1 MNAGAELTLEEVV
14 AGHGQHA
21 GGSMKETAKKI
32 FGIGGWIMIG
42 GMAGA
47 FAQDVVQQRL
57 PFLKVVAEDDK
68 VRVLR
73 YAPAAGDKSAMH
85 SHPEAVVVVLK
96 GGRVRYTF
104 PDGTQKVT
112 ELKTG
117 DALIRP
123 PVTHLDEAIDPVESV
138 LVEIKH

>member
-1 MNAGAELTLEEVV
+1 
-14 AGHGQHA
+14 
-21 GGSMKETAKKI
+21 MKAAARKI
-32 FGIGGWIMIG
+32 LAIGGWVMVG
-42 GMAGA
+42 GIAGA
-47 FAQDVVQQRL
+47 FAQDVMLQRL

-73 YAPAAGDKSAMH
+73 YAPGAGDKSAMH

-104 PDGTQKVT
+104 PDGTQRVV

-117 DALIRP
+117 DAMIRP
-123 PVTHLDEAIDPVESV
+123 PVTHFDEAIDPVDAV

>member
-1 MNAGAELTLEEVV
+1 
-14 AGHGQHA
+14 
-21 GGSMKETAKKI
+21 MKVTAKKI
-32 FGIGGWIMIG
+32 LGIAGWVMIG
-42 GMAGA
+42 SMAGA
-47 FAQDVVQQRL
+47 FAQDVMQQRL

-73 YAPAAGDKSAMH
+73 YSPAAGDKSSMH

-104 PDGTQKVT
+104 PDGTQKVV

-117 DALIRP
+117 DAMIRP
-123 PVTHLDEAIDPVESV
+123 PVTHLDEAIDPVESI
-138 LVEIKH
+138 LVEIK

>member
-1 MNAGAELTLEEVV
+1 LRRLRREEFSRAACRTPDDAAKAHPADYASAAISAAVSFILPAET
-14 AGHGQHA
+14 
-21 GGSMKETAKKI
+21 SCSRCETEDAP
-32 FGIGGWIMIG
+32 GIGSII
-42 GMAGA
+42 
-47 FAQDVVQQRL
+47 
-57 PFLKVVAEDDK
+57 K

-73 YAPAAGDKSAMH
+73 YAPAVGDKSAMH

-104 PDGTQKVT
+104 PDGTQKVI

-117 DALIRP
+117 DAMIRP

>member
-1 MNAGAELTLEEVV
+1 MKVKTKKILEIAGYVLLGGV
-14 AGHGQHA
+14 AGV
-21 GGSMKETAKKI
+21 
-32 FGIGGWIMIG
+32 
-42 GMAGA
+42 
-47 FAQDVVQQRL
+47 FAQDVMQQRL
-57 PFLKVVAEDDK
+57 PFLKVVAENDK

-104 PDGTQKVT
+104 PDGTQKVI

-117 DALIRP
+117 DAMIRP
-123 PVTHLDEAIDPVESV
+123 PVTHVDEALDPVECI
-138 LVEIKH
+138 LVEIKR

>member
-1 MNAGAELTLEEVV
+1 
-14 AGHGQHA
+14 
-21 GGSMKETAKKI
+21 MKLLRARI
-32 FGIGGWIMIG
+32 LGVFGWLLIGGV
-42 GMAGA
+42 AGA
-47 FAQDVVQQRL
+47 FAQDVMQQRL

-96 GGRVRYTF
+96 GGRVRYTL

-112 ELKTG
+112 ELKAG
-117 DALIRP
+117 DAMIRP
-123 PVTHLDEAIDPVESV
+123 PVTHRDEAIDAVESI
-138 LVEIKH
+138 LVELKH

>member
-1 MNAGAELTLEEVV
+1 MKLLRTRILGIAGWLL
-14 AGHGQHA
+14 
-21 GGSMKETAKKI
+21 
-32 FGIGGWIMIG
+32 IGGVL
-42 GMAGA
+42 GA
-47 FAQDVVQQRL
+47 YAQDVMQQRL

-96 GGRVRYTF
+96 GGRVRFTL

-112 ELKTG
+112 ELKAG
-117 DALIRP
+117 DAMIRP
-123 PVTHLDEAIDPVESV
+123 PVTHQDEAIDPVESI
-138 LVEIKH
+138 LVELKH

>member
-1 MNAGAELTLEEVV
+1 MKMLRARVLAPLGLVLIGAV
-14 AGHGQHA
+14 AA
-21 GGSMKETAKKI
+21 AI
-32 FGIGGWIMIG
+32 
-42 GMAGA
+42 
-47 FAQDVVQQRL
+47 AQDVMLQRL
-57 PFLKVVAEDDK
+57 PFIKVVAEDDK

-85 SHPEAVVVVLK
+85 SHPEAVAVVLK
-96 GGRVRYTF
+96 GGRVRYSF

-123 PVTHLDEAIDPVESV
+123 PVTHRDEAIDSVEV
-138 LVEIKH
+138 ILVEIKH

>member
-1 MNAGAELTLEEVV
+1 
-14 AGHGQHA
+14 
-21 GGSMKETAKKI
+21 MKETAKKI

-47 FAQDVVQQRL
+47 FAQDVMQQRL

-96 GGRVRYTF
+96 GGRVRFTF
-104 PDGTQKVT
+104 PDGTQKVS

-117 DALIRP
+117 DVTIRP
-123 PVTHLDEAIDPVESV
+123 PVTHLDEAIDPVETI
-138 LVEIKH
+138 LVELKH

>member
-1 MNAGAELTLEEVV
+1 MKLT
-14 AGHGQHA
+14 GQR
-21 GGSMKETAKKI
+21 I
-32 FGIGGWIMIG
+32 FGVIGWVLLGSV
-42 GMAGA
+42 AGA
-47 FAQDVVQQRL
+47 FAQDVMQQHL

-96 GGRVRYTF
+96 GGRVPYTF
-104 PDGTQKVT
+104 PDGTQKVV

-117 DALIRP
+117 DAMIRP
-123 PVTHLDEAIDPVESV
+123 PVTHFGEAIDPVETI

>member
-1 MNAGAELTLEEVV
+1 MSAAP
-14 AGHGQHA
+14 
-21 GGSMKETAKKI
+21 KKI
-32 FGIGGWIMIG
+32 FGIAGWVVIG
-42 GMAGA
+42 GIAGA
-47 FAQDVVQQRL
+47 VAQDVMLQRL

-73 YAPAAGDKSAMH
+73 YAPGAGEKSATH

-104 PDGTQKVT
+104 PDGTQKVV

-117 DALIRP
+117 DAMIRP
-123 PVTHLDEAIDPVESV
+123 PVTHFDEAIDPVESI